1 MKQTKRGLMSKEEL
15 IPTRWSLIQRLK
27 NWDDQESWKDFFETY
42 WRLIYGVA
50 LKSGLT
56 NTEAEDVVQ
65 ETVISVSKKIGE
77 FKADPAAGSFKGW
90 LMQLTRWRILDQI
103 RKRSP
108 EVPYARQ
115 NQADRTPVTAQ
126 IPDPAGLDLEK
137 IWEEEWSNNLVKAA
151 LEKVQTQANA
161 RHYQVFYLHVIQEVP
176 PEKVAAV
183 TGVSAEQ
190 VYVIKHRLTPLFRA
204 AIEQIEN
211 RSSGM

>member
-1 MKQTKRGLMSKEEL
+1 MKQTKRVLMSKEEL

-27 NWDDQESWKDFFETY
+27 SWDDQESWKDFFETY

-56 NTEAEDVVQ
+56 NSEAEDVVQ
-65 ETVISVSKKIGE
+65 DTVISVSKKIGD

-90 LMQLTRWRILDQI
+90 LMQLTRWRIIDQI

-108 EVPYARQ
+108 EVPYLRQ
-115 NQADRTPVTAQ
+115 NQTERTPETAQ

-137 IWEEEWSNNLVKAA
+137 IWEEEWNTNLLKAA
-151 LEKVQTQANA
+151 LEKVQAQANA

-176 PEKVAAV
+176 PDKVAAI

-190 VYVIKHRLTPLFRA
+190 VYVIKHRLTPLFRTA
-204 AIEQIEN
+204 LKQVEDLT
-211 RSSGM
+211 SGR

>member
-1 MKQTKRGLMSKEEL
+1 MKQTKRVLMSKEEL

-27 NWDDQESWKDFFETY
+27 SWDDQESWKDFFETY

-56 NTEAEDVVQ
+56 NSEAEDVVQ
-65 ETVISVSKKIGE
+65 DTVISVSKKIGD

-90 LMQLTRWRILDQI
+90 LMQLTRWRIIDQI

-108 EVPYARQ
+108 EVPYLRQ
-115 NQADRTPVTAQ
+115 NQTERTFETAQ
-126 IPDPAGLDLEK
+126 IPDPAGLELEK
-137 IWEEEWSNNLVKAA
+137 IWEEEWNTNLLKAA
-151 LEKVQTQANA
+151 LEKVQAQANA

-176 PEKVAAV
+176 PDKVAAI

-190 VYVIKHRLTPLFRA
+190 VYVIKHRLTPLFRTA
-204 AIEQIEN
+204 LKQVEDLT
-211 RSSGM
+211 SGR